1 MKKNFNVFKIL
12 LSVFVGMCLGGY
24 WAAHKYCRELSRC
37 RMEVEKKQYWVRMYD
52 MWMRAKQSSKSI
64 EKYLE
69 EKGIRNIAIYGA
81 SFLGIRLYYELRESC
96 IDVKYML
103 DKNPGISVVGI
114 DIRNPDDCQY
124 EAVDAVIVSALFT
137 YDDIEKMLV
146 SKGYAR
152 VIALNDII
160 YDMIM

>member
-1 MKKNFNVFKIL
+1 
-12 LSVFVGMCLGGY
+12 
-24 WAAHKYCRELSRC
+24 
-37 RMEVEKKQYWVRMYD
+37 
-52 MWMRAKQSSKSI
+52 
-64 EKYLE
+64 
-69 EKGIRNIAIYGA
+69 
-81 SFLGIRLYYELRESC
+81 
-96 IDVKYML
+96 ML